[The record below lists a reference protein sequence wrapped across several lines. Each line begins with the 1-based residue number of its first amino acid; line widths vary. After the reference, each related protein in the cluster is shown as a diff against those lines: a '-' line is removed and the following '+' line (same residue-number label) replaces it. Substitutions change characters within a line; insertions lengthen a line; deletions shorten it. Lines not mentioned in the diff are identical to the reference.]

1 MTDDETEPILQR
13 GQEGDAHSGPP
24 RADGGIQDG
33 TTAQADTT
41 GGAGGL
47 GH

>member
-1 MTDDETEPILQR
+1 MIQTGIITLSKNMTDDEKEPILQR

-33 TTAQADTT
+33 TTA
-41 GGAGGL
+41 
-47 GH
+47 